1 MPVTPSRVLCRVL
14 MAMGHHISSRM
25 RPCQGQSRLKTL
37 WRPSE
42 RPMSW
47 NFSSQWIAPL
57 MRFLSQPPRCL
68 LGSPT
73 PGFPSCHVVWGLC
86 CWRVG
91 LFMPSSL
98 SGQLVSSLLPFLNQ
112 KKKKKNEESKQ
123 LQILTAFIQFSSFHA
138 LSVLLSPAVVSSA
151 ECFGDNQILMHQTG
165 KNTLKEIS
173 VIPAPNPSR

>member
-1 MPVTPSRVLCRVL
+1 
-14 MAMGHHISSRM
+14 
-25 RPCQGQSRLKTL
+25 
-37 WRPSE
+37 
-42 RPMSW
+42 
-47 NFSSQWIAPL
+47 
-57 MRFLSQPPRCL
+57 
-68 LGSPT
+68 
-73 PGFPSCHVVWGLC
+73 
-86 CWRVG
+86 
-91 LFMPSSL
+91 MPSSL
-98 SGQLVSSLLPFLNQ
+98 SGQLVSSLLPFHNQ